1 MRFVCLW
8 SPDPGGTTML
18 SAPTGAESRPGGVGR
33 EFGVCRAFLLARHRP
48 GTQAAVTLQS
58 SEPECVSCSHL
69 ELIFYLL
76 EVTARVA
83 STSVRREALVGPFSG
98 MHNSRKK
105 PCSGSGASAPRGP
118 RGRQPGPEARM
129 PGGQVPTPRTS
140 SPLLGQIHRPHSLP
154 AYLGH
159 MTPFSPASKR
169 HCLWLSLG
177 HVLLKARSP
186 ACCSVLSAPPSPRT
200 HTSVFLPGLL
210 CPL

>member
-48 GTQAAVTLQS
+48 GTQAAVTLQL

-83 STSVRREALVGPFSG
+83 STSVRREALALSLGRTTLERSPARG
-98 MHNSRKK
+98 L
-105 PCSGSGASAPRGP
+105 GP
-118 RGRQPGPEARM
+118 RPHGGR
-129 PGGQVPTPRTS
+129 GGGSQGQRHGCPAGR
-140 SPLLGQIHRPHSLP
+140 SPLLGPPRPS
-154 AYLGH
+154 
-159 MTPFSPASKR
+159 
-169 HCLWLSLG
+169 
-177 HVLLKARSP
+177 
-186 ACCSVLSAPPSPRT
+186 
-200 HTSVFLPGLL
+200 
-210 CPL
+210 